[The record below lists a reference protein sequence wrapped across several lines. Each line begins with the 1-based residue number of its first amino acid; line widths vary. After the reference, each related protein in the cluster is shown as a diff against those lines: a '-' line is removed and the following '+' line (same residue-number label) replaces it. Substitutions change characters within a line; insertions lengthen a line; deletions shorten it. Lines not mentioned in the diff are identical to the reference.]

1 MKATIILAVT
11 AILFSVCIL
20 SCHKGPTITKGEEN
34 LLLQA
39 PSGMQVA
46 KGVADFKAKVG
57 KVVYDKYGFQSF
69 EILTLEYF
77 PVPKGYA
84 AVIYYRLQNG
94 LVGSYLSIG
103 GIAYR
108 TTDTGVQ
115 LLPDE
120 LATGREADG
129 GGVQCVKTAQCTGEC
144 KMSCKFNE
152 ATQSFEIDC
161 GCGGKCDQKII

>member
-1 MKATIILAVT
+1 MKTTIILAVT

-20 SCHKGPTITKGEEN
+20 SCHKGPTITRGEEN

-39 PSGMQVA
+39 PSGMPIA
-46 KGVADFKAKVG
+46 NGIAALKAKVG
-57 KVVYDKYGFQSF
+57 KVVYDKHGSQPF

-77 PVPKGYA
+77 PVTKGYA

-94 LVGSYLSIG
+94 LVSSYLSIG

-115 LLPDE
+115 LLPNEPITNRESDE
-120 LATGREADG
+120 

-152 ATQSFEIDC
+152 GTQSFEVDC